1 MLLRSFLSTL
11 FVLGTAAVAA
21 EPAVE
26 KIDVF
31 VSGEDGYPAYRI
43 PAVSK
48 AADGSLLAFAEGRKS
63 GGGDTGDIDL
73 VQKRSTAGARTW
85 GPPQVIWDAA
95 ANTCGKPCPAL
106 AETTGTLWILRTHNL
121 GADHEKQITART
133 AKGTRTVGVTSSM
146 DHGPTWAKPVE
157 ITAATK
163 LPAWTWD
170 ATGLGIG
177 IQLKQGPPAGRLVIP
192 CDHNYDDLGEKK
204 HLSGSHAI
212 YADDHG
218 QTWKLSAPIRPRV
231 NESQVV

>member
-31 VSGEDGYPAYRI
+31 VSGEDGYPTYRI
-43 PAVSK
+43 PAVIK
-48 AADGSLLAFAEGRKS
+48 AADGSLLAFAEGCKS
-63 GGGDTGDIDL
+63 GGGDAGDIDL
-73 VQKRSTAGARTW
+73 VQKRSTAGGRTW

-95 ANTCGKPCPAL
+95 ANTCGNPFTAL
-106 AETTGTLWILRTHNL
+106 AETTGTLWMLRMHNL
-121 GADHEKQITART
+121 GADHEKQIAALS
-133 AKGTRTVGVTSSM
+133 AKGMRTVGVTSSK

-157 ITAATK
+157 VIAATK
-163 LPAWTWD
+163 LSEWTWD
-170 ATGLGIG
+170 ATGPGNG
-177 IQLKQGPPAGRLVIP
+177 IQIKQGPPAGRLVIP
-192 CDHNYDDLGEKK
+192 CDHNYDDLVEKK

-212 YADDHG
+212 CSDVHG

-231 NESQVV
+231 NECQVV